1 MEPFIIWQENYN
13 VAIPSINRQHKRI
26 VNSIN
31 YLFDH
36 VYNDQEID
44 FIRRILKVLL
54 GYTKSHCRYE
64 EILLRRVSFP
74 HLTNHM
80 FLHKSIIE
88 KTATICEELQSS
100 KSNVPQ
106 EIFIL
111 LKDMWIDHI
120 VKEDAQFVECLL
132 EDFIR

>member
-1 MEPFIIWQENYN
+1 MVPFIVWQENYN
-13 VAIPSINRQHKRI
+13 IDIPSLNRQHKRI

-36 VYNDQEID
+36 VYKEQEID
-44 FIRRILKVLL
+44 FIRKILKVLL

-74 HLTNHM
+74 YLTNHM

-106 EIFIL
+106 EIFTL
-111 LKDMWIDHI
+111 LKNMWIDHI
-120 VKEDAQFVECLL
+120 MKEDTKFVEYLL
-132 EDFIR
+132 DDFIQ